1 MDMKKAQTDP
11 AHLVDDLQGPKRGS
25 VKPPRHK
32 KATTLRAV
40 LANLVRDLR
49 VWWGK

>member
-1 MDMKKAQTDP
+1 MGVIDS
-11 AHLVDDLQGPKRGS
+11 VGPIPQ
-25 VKPPRHK
+25 KPPRHK

-49 VWWGK
+49 VWW

>member
-1 MDMKKAQTDP
+1 MGAI
-11 AHLVDDLQGPKRGS
+11 DLEQRPIIGPS
-25 VKPPRHK
+25 VTTPRLKPPRHK

-49 VWWGK
+49 VWWGR

>member
-1 MDMKKAQTDP
+1 MTEPTVK
-11 AHLVDDLQGPKRGS
+11 S
-25 VKPPRHK
+25 KPPRHK

-49 VWWGK
+49 VWWGR

>member
-1 MDMKKAQTDP
+1 MTETTRT
-11 AHLVDDLQGPKRGS
+11 VIFG
-25 VKPPRHK
+25 KPPRHK

-49 VWWGK
+49 VWWGR